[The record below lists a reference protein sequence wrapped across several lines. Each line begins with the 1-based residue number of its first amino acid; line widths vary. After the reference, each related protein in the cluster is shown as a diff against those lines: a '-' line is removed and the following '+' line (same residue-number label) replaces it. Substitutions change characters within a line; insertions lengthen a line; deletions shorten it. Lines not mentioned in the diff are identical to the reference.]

1 MRLNAPDLNSR
12 RTRLADWL
20 ELRALTSATQQASVS
35 DIRSQLRR
43 TSDGRGSP
51 KDFDI
56 DADDNGEPEITDR
69 TADDLEERV
78 CDELTFRQETIGD
91 SYPFALVNSPDGRS
105 NRLHLKSTWHNI
117 TSGEL
122 IYVFCLL
129 DSGIRDALIS
139 VAKGERA
146 LVQSIGNVFQICAC
160 IAVGGYIDAEVV
172 SFGFPRATGTGFL
185 PALQAAWARYG
196 SYSIATHSQ
205 HGFGEKLK
213 DGGVDIIAWR
223 HFHDRLA
230 GTLIMFVQVASGL
243 DWKEKTIVE
252 DVKEIRQWFTG
263 VRFEHFLPAICI
275 PFPLWFDLDEPPT
288 DNMGNAVAF
297 NDGISTRF
305 MYREAKFGVIF
316 DRGRMARCCALLLA
330 RAGGISPNIDGL
342 DRVHEINQWVD
353 SVMSVLGEI
362 RSRE

>member
-20 ELRALTSATQQASVS
+20 ELRALTTQQAPVS

-91 SYPFALVNSPDGRS
+91 SYPFALVSSPDGRS
-105 NRLHLKSTWHNI
+105 NRLQLKGTWHDI

-139 VAKGERA
+139 
-146 LVQSIGNVFQICAC
+146 
-160 IAVGGYIDAEVV
+160 
-172 SFGFPRATGTGFL
+172 
-185 PALQAAWARYG
+185 
-196 SYSIATHSQ
+196 
-205 HGFGEKLK
+205 
-213 DGGVDIIAWR
+213 
-223 HFHDRLA
+223 
-230 GTLIMFVQVASGL
+230 
-243 DWKEKTIVE
+243 
-252 DVKEIRQWFTG
+252 
-263 VRFEHFLPAICI
+263 
-275 PFPLWFDLDEPPT
+275 
-288 DNMGNAVAF
+288 
-297 NDGISTRF
+297 
-305 MYREAKFGVIF
+305 
-316 DRGRMARCCALLLA
+316 
-330 RAGGISPNIDGL
+330 
-342 DRVHEINQWVD
+342 
-353 SVMSVLGEI
+353 
-362 RSRE
+362 